1 MVFSVQKEPVIFV
14 TVYKLNLK
22 NRNYETSITAFFSI
36 GQRVLFRFIEDDKYV
51 HYFYNNSFSTF
62 STFPF
67 SARMCCL

>member
-1 MVFSVQKEPVIFV
+1 MKRRLLLFI
-14 TVYKLNLK
+14 
-22 NRNYETSITAFFSI
+22 SI

-51 HYFYNNSFSTF
+51 HYLYNNSFSTF